1 MSAHAT
7 RTAPP
12 GPVLLAL
19 DTATERIHAALA
31 WGDEACLSL
40 DLPGGAQASATL
52 LPALVGL
59 LDQAGLAWADVDA
72 LAFGAGP
79 GAFTG
84 LRTACAT
91 VQGLAL
97 GLDRPVI
104 ALDTLMAVAED
115 ARLGGQVDLG
125 QPLWALQDARMGE
138 LYAAAYT
145 WQGARWQVHATPCLW
160 PLAHALSQG
169 LDQAPA
175 QWAGNARQADAS
187 LLAPLSATMRPGQ
200 AGTAP
205 DVVAQDAASA
215 GPLVAAPRGGALA
228 SLARAAWARGDTL
241 DAALALPRYVRDKV
255 AQTTAERQLARA

>member
-1 MSAHAT
+1 MSVSAA
-7 RTAPP
+7 RTAPS

-31 WGDEACLSL
+31 WGDGACLSL

-52 LPALVGL
+52 LPALSGL

-115 ARLGGQVDLG
+115 ARLAGQIDPS

-145 WQGARWQVHATPCLW
+145 WDGATWQVHARPCLW
-160 PLAHALSQG
+160 PLAHALTQG

-175 QWAGNARQADAS
+175 QWAGNALQADAA
-187 LLAPLSATMRPGQ
+187 LLAPLLATRR
-200 AGTAP
+200 AGS
-205 DVVAQDAASA
+205 VAAAEGALASPQVAASQ
-215 GPLVAAPRGGALA
+215 VAAPRGAALV

-255 AQTTAERQLARA
+255 AQTTAERQQARA